1 MAFLS
6 KFGNILK
13 QTTSKQLNAQVS
25 LSSPSLFQA
34 IRCMSSSKLFIG
46 GMAYSMDED
55 SLREAF
61 TKYGEVVETRVI
73 LDRETGRSRGF
84 GFVTF
89 TSSEAA
95 SSAIQALDGRDLHGR
110 VVKVNYANDR
120 TSGGGFGGGGY
131 GGGGYGGG
139 GYGGGGAGGYGGG
152 GGYGSGNAGG
162 YGSGNA
168 GGYGSNAGGYGG
180 SAGGYGGS
188 GAGGYGGD
196 ATGHGAGG
204 GYGASSGYGSSG
216 NTYGEVPSAT
226 AGAVGDYNGSSGYGS
241 ANTYGSNN
249 GGFAGDSQ
257 FGGNPVPNSSQFGG
271 DNSQFAAG
279 SQFGGEDQFG
289 SMEKSEI
296 KMENGPV
303 EGDFEDDTDVAK
315 RA

>member
-13 QTTSKQLNAQVS
+13 QTTSKQLNAHVS

-89 TSSEAA
+89 TSAEAA

-120 TSGGGFGGGGY
+120 TSGGGY

-139 GYGGGGAGGYGGG
+139 GYGGGGAGYGGG
-152 GGYGSGNAGG
+152 
-162 YGSGNA
+162 
-168 GGYGSNAGGYGG
+168 
-180 SAGGYGGS
+180 
-188 GAGGYGGD
+188 GAGGYGG
-196 ATGHGAGG
+196 GGAGGYGGGAAGGYGGGAAGGYGG
-204 GYGASSGYGSSG
+204 GYGASGGFGSSG
-216 NTYGEVPSAT
+216 NTYGDVPSAT

-249 GGFAGDSQ
+249 GGFAGDGQ
-257 FGGNPVPNSSQFGG
+257 FGGNPVANS
-271 DNSQFAAG
+271 

-296 KMENGPV
+296 KMENGPM

>member
-13 QTTSKQLNAQVS
+13 QTTNKQLNAQVS

-61 TKYGEVVETRVI
+61 TKYGEVVDTRVI

-120 TSGGGFGGGGY
+120 TSGGG
-131 GGGGYGGG
+131 
-139 GYGGGGAGGYGGG
+139 AG
-152 GGYGSGNAGG
+152 GGYGSSGG
-162 YGSGNA
+162 F
-168 GGYGSNAGGYGG
+168 
-180 SAGGYGGS
+180 
-188 GAGGYGGD
+188 
-196 ATGHGAGG
+196 
-204 GYGASSGYGSSG
+204 GSSG
-216 NTYGEVPSAT
+216 NTYGEGSSAS

-241 ANTYGSNN
+241 ANTYGSSN

-257 FGGNPVPNSSQFGG
+257 FGGSPVGNSSQFGG
-271 DNSQFAAG
+271 DNTQFTAG
-279 SQFGGEDQFG
+279 GQFGGEDQFG
-289 SMEKSEI
+289 SMEKSET
-296 KMENGPV
+296 KMEDGPIGG
-303 EGDFEDDTDVAK
+303 EFEDVAK

>member
-1 MAFLS
+1 MTFLS

-13 QTTSKQLNAQVS
+13 QTTSKQLNGQVS

-46 GMAYSMDED
+46 GMAYSMDKD

-61 TKYGEVVETRVI
+61 TKYGEVVE
-73 LDRETGRSRGF
+73 S
-84 GFVTF
+84 
-89 TSSEAA
+89 
-95 SSAIQALDGRDLHGR
+95 
-110 VVKVNYANDR
+110 
-120 TSGGGFGGGGY
+120 
-131 GGGGYGGG
+131 
-139 GYGGGGAGGYGGG
+139 
-152 GGYGSGNAGG
+152 
-162 YGSGNA
+162 
-168 GGYGSNAGGYGG
+168 
-180 SAGGYGGS
+180 YGGS

-196 ATGHGAGG
+196 ATGHGAAG

-257 FGGNPVPNSSQFGG
+257 FGGNPVANSSQFGG
-271 DNSQFAAG
+271 DNTQFAAG

>member
-13 QTTSKQLNAQVS
+13 QTSSKQLSAQVS

-46 GMAYSMDED
+46 GMAYSMDEH

-89 TSSEAA
+89 TSAEAA

-131 GGGGYGGG
+131 GGVGYGGG
-139 GYGGGGAGGYGGG
+139 GGGYGGGGGGAGGYGGDASGYG
-152 GGYGSGNAGG
+152 GG
-162 YGSGNA
+162 
-168 GGYGSNAGGYGG
+168 AGGYGG
-180 SAGGYGGS
+180 GAG
-188 GAGGYGGD
+188 GGYGGD
-196 ATGHGAGG
+196 ATGHGGG
-204 GYGASSGYGSSG
+204 GSGYGAS
-216 NTYGEVPSAT
+216 P
-226 AGAVGDYNGSSGYGS
+226 GAVGDYNGSSGYGT
-241 ANTYGSNN
+241 ANTYGSSN
-249 GGFAGDSQ
+249 GGFAGDNQ
-257 FGGNPVPNSSQFGG
+257 FGGNPVGNSSQFGG
-271 DNSQFAAG
+271 DNTQYG
-279 SQFGGEDQFG
+279 VGGQFGSEAQFG
-289 SMEKSEI
+289 SMENNETTV
-296 KMENGPV
+296 ENGPMD
-303 EGDFEDDTDVAK
+303 GGFEDDTDIAK